1 MTTQI
6 GIDNKDVIYEILTNP
21 TKESFRKLLKNN
33 EYEADNIDFKETWI
47 EKEKLVKLVL
57 SMANN
62 GGGIIIIGVTQ
73 NKDNTFSPSGIVD
86 FKDRAELHREL
97 KNYLPHSLHY
107 DLFNFNF
114 DSSEYIKLEHKKYQ
128 LIAIRDNP
136 KNLPYICEKDGNIVK
151 NGDVYIR
158 RGTEIE
164 KADSNEMVKLIRR
177 NISSQ
182 PKIKNLPLEKHLEQ
196 LKILYSQLEHETP
209 LIRVKLGLF
218 SERKTIKEK
227 EYPSESY
234 NQFIA
239 NLITKKKI
247 RIAQELDIK

>member
-1 MTTQI
+1 
-6 GIDNKDVIYEILTNP
+6 
-21 TKESFRKLLKNN
+21 
-33 EYEADNIDFKETWI
+33 
-47 EKEKLVKLVL
+47 
-57 SMANN
+57 
-62 GGGIIIIGVTQ
+62 
-73 NKDNTFSPSGIVD
+73 
-86 FKDRAELHREL
+86 
-97 KNYLPHSLHY
+97 
-107 DLFNFNF
+107 
-114 DSSEYIKLEHKKYQ
+114 
-128 LIAIRDNP
+128 
-136 KNLPYICEKDGNIVK
+136 
-151 NGDVYIR
+151 
-158 RGTEIE
+158 
-164 KADSNEMVKLIRR
+164 MVKLIRR